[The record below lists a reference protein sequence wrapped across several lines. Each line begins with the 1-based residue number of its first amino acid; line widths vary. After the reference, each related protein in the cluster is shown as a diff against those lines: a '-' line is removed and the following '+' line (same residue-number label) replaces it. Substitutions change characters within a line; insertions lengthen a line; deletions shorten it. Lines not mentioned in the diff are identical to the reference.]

1 MEAEE
6 RGGPVKAKGE
16 AYSIA
21 TANEVVAGIENIY
34 MAQGTR
40 EKLAYRKGF
49 EAGVN
54 LAIEYWSK
62 DKSRQ
67 ATLSASEDIINML
80 LEK

>member
-1 MEAEE
+1 VGIEAH
-6 RGGPVKAKGE
+6 
-16 AYSIA
+16 SIA
-21 TANEVVAGIENIY
+21 NANEIIAGIENIY

-49 EAGVN
+49 EAGVK
-54 LAIEYWSK
+54 LVIEYWSN

-67 ATLSASEDIINML
+67 ATLSVSEDIINML

>member
-1 MEAEE
+1 MEAKGG
-6 RGGPVKAKGE
+6 RGFMKIE
-16 AYSIA
+16 AHSIA
-21 TANEVVAGIENIY
+21 TASEVVAGIENIY
-34 MAQGTR
+34 MAQGNR

-54 LAIEYWSK
+54 LVIEYWSK

-67 ATLSASEDIINML
+67 ATLSVSEDIIKML